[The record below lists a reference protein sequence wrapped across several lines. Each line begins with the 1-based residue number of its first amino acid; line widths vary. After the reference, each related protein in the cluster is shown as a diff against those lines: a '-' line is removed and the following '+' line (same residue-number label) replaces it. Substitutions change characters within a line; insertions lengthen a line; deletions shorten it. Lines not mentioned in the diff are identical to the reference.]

1 MQNNREYNIKLFDYY
16 GDLLTDHQIEIL
28 NDYLN
33 EDLSMNEIS
42 ENYNISKSAVQDLIK
57 RTMNQLNNYENKLKL
72 IENDSK
78 LDNILVSMANE
89 NNALL
94 NKYIKKIQKIK

>member
-16 GDLLTDHQIEIL
+16 GDLLTNHQIDIL

-78 LDNILVSMANE
+78 LDNILVSMAKE

>member
-1 MQNNREYNIKLFDYY
+1 MQNKREFNIKLFDYY
-16 GDLLTDHQIEIL
+16 GDLLTKHQIEIL

-33 EDLSMNEIS
+33 DDLSMNEIS

-57 RTMNQLNNYENKLKL
+57 RTINQLENYENKLKV
-72 IENDSK
+72 IEKDSK

-89 NNALL
+89 NDALL